1 MATGILE
8 NQDQETGEVTGTPDQ
23 DYNLV
28 WFLQQCL
35 SNTLRLEIY
44 ARDAERTG
52 DSELG
57 EFFRRAQGE
66 SKKGAEQSKRL
77 LRDRLAKSA

>member
-1 MATGILE
+1 MATDILE
-8 NQDQETGEVTGTPDQ
+8 NQDQETGDVTGTLDQ

-28 WFLQQCL
+28 WFVQQCL

-44 ARDAERTG
+44 ARDAERSG
-52 DSELG
+52 DDELG

-77 LRDRLAKSA
+77 LRDRLVKSA

>member
-8 NQDQETGEVTGTPDQ
+8 NQDQETGELTGTSDQ

-44 ARDAERTG
+44 ARDAERSG
-52 DSELG
+52 DDELA
-57 EFFRRAQGE
+57 EFFRRGQGE

-77 LRDRLAKSA
+77 LRDRLATSA

>member
-52 DSELG
+52 DNELS